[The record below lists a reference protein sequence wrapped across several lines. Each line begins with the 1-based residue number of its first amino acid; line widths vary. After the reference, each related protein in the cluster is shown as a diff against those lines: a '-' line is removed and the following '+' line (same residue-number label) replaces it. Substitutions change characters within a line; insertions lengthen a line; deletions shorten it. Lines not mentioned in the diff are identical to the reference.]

1 MAIWMVRAGQ
11 HGDFENKF
19 VADKKLYL
27 TWDGFNTDLTR
38 LADQKALIQKLG
50 EVYPQDG
57 LGKRR
62 NHASQLWPF
71 AHSMAKGDWVVLPR
85 KTDRTICVAEVTGD
99 YQFNAKAED
108 PFFHSRTVKWLK
120 EGIPRTHFGQD
131 LLNSFGAFMTV
142 CRIERNEAERR
153 LKAMAAHGWGPE
165 KLGDIVK
172 LSSQG
177 SANTAQAA
185 SDAVTHQAAQDAT
198 DTAEAA
204 IDLEA
209 AGQDQI
215 AKAVMARFK
224 DHGLA
229 RLVEAILQAQG
240 YSTHRSPKGA
250 DGGVDIIA
258 GAGPLGFGEPRLCVQ
273 VKSHVSTPAGIKEY
287 NELGGAMKKVRA
299 TQGLFVS
306 WAGFSKPAED
316 AARDEFFSVRL
327 WGQRELFDALFESYD
342 RLPADIRAELPLQRI
357 WTVADPDN

>member
-1 MAIWMVRAGQ
+1 MAIWMVRAGS
-11 HGDFENKF
+11 HGYFENKF
-19 VADKKLYL
+19 IADKKLYI
-27 TWDGFNTDLTR
+27 TKDGLDADLGK
-38 LADQKALIQKLG
+38 LADREALVQKLG
-50 EVYPQDG
+50 ETYPQDG
-57 LGKRR
+57 LGRRR

-71 AHSMAKGDWVVLPR
+71 AHSIAKGDWVVLPR

-99 YQFNAKAED
+99 YQFDAKAEN
-108 PFFHSRTVKWLK
+108 PFFHSRTVKWIK

-153 LKAMAAHGWGPE
+153 LKAMAANHWGPE
-165 KLGDIVK
+165 KLSDIVK
-172 LSSQG
+172 LGKSSG
-177 SANTAQAA
+177 TAVAPEASDA
-185 SDAVTHQAAQDAT
+185 SDAVDV
-198 DTAEAA
+198 A

-215 AKAVMARFK
+215 AKLVMARFK

-273 VKSHVSTPAGIKEY
+273 VKSHVNTPAGIKAY

-306 WAGFSKPAED
+306 WAGFTKQAED

-327 WGQRELFDALFESYD
+327 WSQRELFDALFEVYD
-342 RLPADIRAELPLQRI
+342 RLPAEIRAELRLQRI
-357 WTVADPDN
+357 WTVAPVDGE